1 MQIVKSFGKDK
12 HGFRTDPSTDEV
24 FMESHRKDCILKTD
38 PSTDEVFFWKVTE
51 KIVSR
56 NLKISENAM

>member
-12 HGFRTDPSTDEV
+12 HGFPTDPSTDEV

-38 PSTDEVFFWKVTE
+38 PSTDEVFFLESHRKDC
-51 KIVSR
+51 I
-56 NLKISENAM
+56 